1 MSEEHVA
8 ELLNQLFK
16 PQLEALVGM
25 LAGFQGAFM
34 AIIGK
39 LAQRQILTLED
50 LRVAIAGAL
59 ALLNEANATS
69 PQGTVLRQIPFQALT
84 RCKEKRRDGIDRN
97 RRYHIG
103 QFPPTTIGPLRANV
117 PVITRNPLSCVQGDD
132 LPPVGS
138 RQPVS
143 APGTTAASG
152 VLWIR
157 LSRPRSRF
165 PEC

>member
-1 MSEEHVA
+1 MSEEHVT

-50 LRVAIAGAL
+50 SRAAIAGAL

-69 PQGTVLRQIPFQALT
+69 PQGTVLRQILS
-84 RCKEKRRDGIDRN
+84 GIDALQGEAP
-97 RRYHIG
+97 RRH
-103 QFPPTTIGPLRANV
+103 
-117 PVITRNPLSCVQGDD
+117 
-132 LPPVGS
+132 
-138 RQPVS
+138 
-143 APGTTAASG
+143 
-152 VLWIR
+152 
-157 LSRPRSRF
+157 
-165 PEC
+165 